1 MSFAKQT
8 FLQRGVLEEVWQA
21 FVTGTSLHAR
31 WGNYTGGM
39 CCLPGP
45 FRKASAMLL
54 WEKHSKMV
62 YKKKANGSSHHS
74 LPSSQQGLMTSLLL
88 SGHLFSAPPYV
99 QRE

>member
-21 FVTGTSLHAR
+21 FVTGTTRHAR
-31 WGNYTGGM
+31 WGNDTGGI

-45 FRKASAMLL
+45 FCKASAMLL

-62 YKKKANGSSHHS
+62 YKKKANGCSQP
-74 LPSSQQGLMTSLLL
+74 LPPFLPNRVG
-88 SGHLFSAPPYV
+88 
-99 QRE
+99 